1 LIHLH
6 VGGGYTFFGDSYG
19 TLNRAGL
26 AFWFT
31 DNVGFSLATTYKKSF
46 KIEKMLMAFLMLHPI
61 FSILQVLLLN
71 LEEKIL
77 TVMEYMIKMMRV
89 QTLLV

>member
-1 LIHLH
+1 
-6 VGGGYTFFGDSYG
+6 
-19 TLNRAGL
+19 
-26 AFWFT
+26 
-31 DNVGFSLATTYKKSF
+31 
-46 KIEKMLMAFLMLHPI
+46 MAFLMLHPI

-89 QTLLV
+89 QIWFKNSTVVLILMETESKIVLMLVQTYLV